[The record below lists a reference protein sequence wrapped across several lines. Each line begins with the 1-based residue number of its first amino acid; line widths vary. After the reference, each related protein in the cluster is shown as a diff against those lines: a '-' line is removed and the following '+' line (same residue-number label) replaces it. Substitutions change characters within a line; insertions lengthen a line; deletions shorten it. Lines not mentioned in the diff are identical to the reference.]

1 MPRKLKTYRT
11 TAGFFDLA
19 VAASSMKAT
28 LEAWGAG
35 ANLFQQGFASVTDDP
50 AIVKATTAKPG
61 VVLRRPVGTKA
72 PFHEHANLPTDLP
85 APPAKAPAR
94 NVKSSPSATET
105 RRLERQ
111 ARVAE
116 RERERRRTAIAA
128 AEAALDQAR
137 KAHDARRSAID
148 ADRAAIER
156 RAEAEEERWR
166 EERER
171 LDAALRN
178 VRARACESFS
188 G

>member
-1 MPRKLKTYRT
+1 MARKLKTFT
-11 TAGFFDLA
+11 TSAGFFDLA
-19 VAASSMKAT
+19 VAAPSMKAA
-28 LEAWGAG
+28 LEAWGAP
-35 ANLFQQGFASVTDDP
+35 ANLFHHGFARATEDP

-61 VVLRRPVGTKA
+61 VVLRRPVGTNA
-72 PFHEHANLPTDLP
+72 PFRERADLPTDLP
-85 APPAKAPAR
+85 APPAKTPAR
-94 NVKSSPSATET
+94 KVRSSPSAAET
-105 RRLERQ
+105 RRLDRE

-128 AEAALDQAR
+128 AEAALAEAR

-171 LDAALRN
+171 LAATLR
-178 VRARACESFS
+178 RARV
-188 G
+188 GGLRVV